1 MVVYTG
7 TKDENL
13 ADFIIK
19 YAETTL
25 QVNDFKDK
33 GITKV
38 NGVIH
43 ISDPYN
49 LLT

>member
-13 ADFIIK
+13 ADFIMK
-19 YAETTL
+19 YAETKS
-25 QVNDFKDK
+25 QVDDFMIK

-38 NGVIH
+38 DGVMH